1 MWVRYIYRAHLP
13 HWTFSPTCDTAYCNT
28 PNNHLQQK
36 YCTPFYFWCICDLNF
51 NTWEAWQKESCSCL
65 HKGFSNLRKDI
76 WLLQTTGIHFKWIF
90 FKVWYKAHLIIC
102 FCLRGEINAPKYRK
116 QIQRNEQ
123 IQKQRNNLPAFSEC
137 GEFAEI
143 KLWESS
149 RLLWWMRV
157 GKVVKRGG
165 SVLALTQF
173 CRQTDKHRAPLK
185 RWLKICGWQQ
195 KRKLYKY
202 GRTPQKGNLRDRI
215 MVTTIWGFLIPI
227 FGIHKSIWGSKT
239 LVAMS
244 PDPWK
249 YVELSTVGM
258 RGWCYYLQV
267 WPLSDCQ
274 TQTPFDNQHHSPL

>member
-1 MWVRYIYRAHLP
+1 MKFLITERKVKKIEEKGKKKLGLSKICPYTTLDGSCPFLVVFSHSSHVIRYRYEVWIWLWCIYLLSFINKIMNMWVRYIYRAHLP

-123 IQKQRNNLPAFSEC
+123 IQKQRKTFSEC

-165 SVLALTQF
+165 SEI
-173 CRQTDKHRAPLK
+173 K
-185 RWLKICGWQQ
+185 
-195 KRKLYKY
+195 
-202 GRTPQKGNLRDRI
+202 
-215 MVTTIWGFLIPI
+215 
-227 FGIHKSIWGSKT
+227 
-239 LVAMS
+239 
-244 PDPWK
+244 
-249 YVELSTVGM
+249 
-258 RGWCYYLQV
+258 
-267 WPLSDCQ
+267 
-274 TQTPFDNQHHSPL
+274 

>member
-173 CRQTDKHRAPLK
+173 WIAQMHIL
-185 RWLKICGWQQ
+185 
-195 KRKLYKY
+195 
-202 GRTPQKGNLRDRI
+202 PQKNSTKKWPKNDLKLPKIAQKLPKIAQIGPKMTHCNE
-215 MVTTIWGFLIPI
+215 IWHT
-227 FGIHKSIWGSKT
+227 FGRPPSMKLFH
-239 LVAMS
+239 
-244 PDPWK
+244 
-249 YVELSTVGM
+249 
-258 RGWCYYLQV
+258 
-267 WPLSDCQ
+267 
-274 TQTPFDNQHHSPL
+274 

>member
-1 MWVRYIYRAHLP
+1 MNMWVRYIYRAHLP

-123 IQKQRNNLPAFSEC
+123 IQKQRNSLFRMWRICWDKIMRIQPALVV
-137 GEFAEI
+137 AD
-143 KLWESS
+143 ESRES
-149 RLLWWMRV
+149 CQ
-157 GKVVKRGG
+157 KRRICV
-165 SVLALTQF
+165 STYS
-173 CRQTDKHRAPLK
+173 PLK
-185 RWLKICGWQQ
+185 NIHLWDKIMRIQPCG
-195 KRKLYKY
+195 
-202 GRTPQKGNLRDRI
+202 GG
-215 MVTTIWGFLIPI
+215 
-227 FGIHKSIWGSKT
+227 
-239 LVAMS
+239 
-244 PDPWK
+244 
-249 YVELSTVGM
+249 
-258 RGWCYYLQV
+258 GWE
-267 WPLSDCQ
+267 
-274 TQTPFDNQHHSPL
+274 